1 MYIYNKLIF
10 SKQAF
15 SLIELMVVVAIIGI
29 ISSIAIPNYQNY
41 VSRAKVTQMISM
53 MDPCQASIYQFYI
66 ANGSFPAG
74 STTTDPP
81 STVFCQ
87 GANLTDGSELVKVP
101 TSDTTSK
108 ISVKYSIGA
117 NNQARLTVQHEDIQE
132 NSNICNLFIDLE
144 NNNSDLQY
152 KCSTNCSSKNVF
164 PSNCTTGVT

>member
-10 SKQAF
+10 LKQAF

-74 STTTDPP
+74 STTTIPP

-87 GANLTDGSELVKVP
+87 GASLIAGASASNIPSN
-101 TSDTTSK
+101 DTTSK
-108 ISVKYSIGA
+108 ISVSYSLPT
-117 NNQARLTVQHEDIQE
+117 NNTARLTVWHSELPCSLLMDLTDDSGDIK
-132 NSNICNLFIDLE
+132 
-144 NNNSDLQY
+144 Y
-152 KCSTNCSSKNVF
+152 TCSASADCTSQSIF
-164 PSNCTTGVT
+164 PSNCN